1 MKKTRD
7 RSEISAEAYKK
18 QVFQG
23 ILLFLA
29 LAMLGILFVFLFK
42 SKIQEAGEKKILL
55 GYWENDEW
63 EEAYKKSQESL
74 QKKPMDS
81 FFLTINGFAAYQT
94 AMAQITNEEIL
105 KYIDDCI
112 RSLRKALLGKNADKD
127 GRIRYVLA
135 KAYYAKGPDYADLAV
150 KYLEEAKRMSFNAAD
165 FNEYLGLSYAAIK
178 DYQKSIEAF
187 SASLDPDSSEGS
199 DLLLLYIAQ
208 SYIGLENWETAKAYL
223 IRCTES
229 SKDADLVL
237 KAWLLLGKTLASEGD
252 INGAIAAFEAVLE
265 MGGENAEASYEIG
278 EIYAAQG
285 DTTRARAAWRR
296 ARRADPN
303 FTPVLIRLN
312 AM

>member
-1 MKKTRD
+1 MKKTRN

-18 QVFQG
+18 QVLQG

-29 LAMLGILFVFLFK
+29 LAMLGTVFVFLFK
-42 SKIQEAGEKKILL
+42 SKIHEAGEKKILL
-55 GYWENDEW
+55 GYWEHDEW
-63 EEAYKKSQESL
+63 EAAYKKSQESL
-74 QKKPMDS
+74 AEKPMDS
-81 FFLTINGFAAYQT
+81 FFLTIHGFAAYQT
-94 AMAQITNEEIL
+94 AMAQITNEDLL

-112 RSLRKALLGKNADKD
+112 RSLRKALLGKNTDKE
-127 GRIRYVLA
+127 GRIRYVLG

-150 KYLEEAKRMSFNAAD
+150 KYLEEAKLASFSAVD

-187 SASLDPDSSEGS
+187 TASLDPASSEGS

-208 SYIGLENWETAKAYL
+208 SYMGLEEWKAAKAYL

-237 KAWLLLGKTLASEGD
+237 KAWLLMGKILVNEED
-252 INGAIAAFEAVLE
+252 MNGALQAFETVLE
-265 MGGENAEASYEIG
+265 MGGENAEASYEMG

-303 FTPVLIRLN
+303 FAPVLIRLN
-312 AM
+312 VM